1 MKIVTRMKRGK
12 TASTSPFP
20 NEEIVTNMK
29 CPPRQTPLVN
39 SRRQTFMPDGCPPI
53 CNLHLLPIT
62 ISPFHPSPSYPLCPQ
77 GPPTTTPP
85 WPSICSSWPASIPGG
100 PYRLPYLLPNYPKCL
115 AAGAAPIL
123 VPTLCYP
130 PCSVTI
136 PLLTFPQCSPACPV
150 SSPPLHPCQLAP
162 LRRPPSRKSLR

>member
-1 MKIVTRMKRGK
+1 MKIVTMKEVEK

-20 NEEIVTNMK
+20 NEEIVMNMK
-29 CPPRQTPLVN
+29 CPPLPIPLVN
-39 SRRQTFMPDGCPPI
+39 SPTSMDDCPLFHPP
-53 CNLHLLPIT
+53 LPIT
-62 ISPFHPSPSYPLCPQ
+62 TSPWPPSPSSPLCPQ
-77 GPPTTTPP
+77 GWLQITPTPP
-85 WPSICSSWPASIPGG
+85 WPSICSSWPASIRGG